1 MFESFGHFAVTIV
14 AAAATA
20 AAGGIM
26 D

>member
-14 AAAATA
+14 AAAAA